1 MWTGFMIL
9 GPLVLGLD
17 LAKQVVSESGHPNNE
32 VIGCRSS
39 KREDAAL
46 YWFTQERE

>member
-17 LAKQVVSESGHPNNE
+17 LVKQVVSESGHSNNE
-32 VIGCRSS
+32 VLGFRSS